1 MSNTHFNTDA
11 IPVFAGCFAFVIIG
25 LISLVV
31 VAFTVW
37 LFCRIFTKAGYSW
50 AFGLLVLVPL
60 GQLIVLLILA
70 FGQWPIH
77 QQMQILHDQSNSG

>member
-1 MSNTHFNTDA
+1 MTESHFDMQA
-11 IPVFAGCFAFVIIG
+11 MPVFVMLVLFVIGG
-25 LISLVV
+25 LIALMFL
-31 VAFTVW
+31 AFMVW
-37 LFCRIFTKAGYSW
+37 LHCRIFSKAGYSW
-50 AFGLLVLVPL
+50 AFGLLVLVPF